1 MTSATVRFNLRSLR
15 PTPAVL
21 VLGALVV
28 IGVAVALWRFAFG
41 IGAISNLNNSYPWG
55 LWISLDLLCGVALG
69 AGAFTM
75 AATVYIFNLEQFRP
89 LVRPS
94 ILTGFLGYVMV
105 VLALL
110 VDLGRPERI
119 WHMMIYQNGHSVLL
133 EIGLCVMLYTT
144 VLTLEF
150 VPVVLE
156 RFRLAKAIHIL
167 HTVTLPLVIL
177 GVVLS
182 TLHQSSLGSL
192 YLIMPEKLN
201 PLWYSPLLPVFF
213 FNSAVAVGLAMVIF
227 ESWVSARA
235 FHRGLETHLLS
246 KLAQAVPYVLGLYL
260 LLKLGDLAVEG
271 KLNLL
276 FQSGLFS
283 FLFLT
288 ELLVGGVLPIVL
300 FSIRR
305 VRESSTGLLIG
316 ALCVI
321 GGLVLNRF
329 DVGLLAQ
336 THLGGLA
343 YTPSWAEF
351 AVSFGIIS
359 AGVLAFGAVAKF
371 FPLFETA
378 ETDARAQPAPVS
390 VDAHMAGGAKNKATA
405 EPPAAAVSAP
415 SAGN

>member
-1 MTSATVRFNLRSLR
+1 MTSNTLRLNIRSFR
-15 PTPAVL
+15 PTPGVL
-21 VLGALVV
+21 ILGALVAV
-28 IGVAVALWRFAFG
+28 GLGVALWRFAFG
-41 IGAISNLNNSYPWG
+41 IGAISNLNNSFPWG

-75 AATVYIFNLEQFRP
+75 AAVVYIFNLEQFRP

-105 VLALL
+105 ILALM

-150 VPVVLE
+150 APVVLE

-167 HTVTLPLVIL
+167 HTITLPLVIL

-213 FNSAVAVGLAMVIF
+213 FNSALAVGLAMVIF
-227 ESWVSARA
+227 ESWASARA

-246 KLAQAVPYVLGLYL
+246 KLAQAVPYVLGVYL

-283 FLFLT
+283 ILFIT
-288 ELLVGGVLPIVL
+288 ELMVGSVLPIVL
-300 FSIRR
+300 FSIPR
-305 VRESSTGLLIG
+305 VRASANGLLIG

-336 THLGGLA
+336 IHLGGLS
-343 YTPSWAEF
+343 YVPNWAEF
-351 AVSFGIIS
+351 AVSFGIIA

-371 FPLFETA
+371 FPLFENAKADVAIQAAPA
-378 ETDARAQPAPVS
+378 EVETTRIEVELQS
-390 VDAHMAGGAKNKATA
+390 A
-405 EPPAAAVSAP
+405 EVAAD
-415 SAGN
+415 